1 MPPASSNRAYDA
13 YASSRF
19 YVEIDGKKEAVF
31 TEVSGVQLEM
41 ETMDYQEGG
50 NNAFI
55 HRLPGRVKSGNITLK
70 RGVVRSN
77 EFFQWFTQIAQGKM
91 TRKNVSVVFYDTA
104 GKQLERWE
112 YVDCY
117 PVKWVAPTMTAT
129 SSTMAVE
136 TLELAHRGL
145 QPLAGGKA

>member
-1 MPPASSNRAYDA
+1 MPPARAYDA

-31 TEVSGVQLEM
+31 TEVSGVQVEM

-77 EFFQWFTQIAQGKM
+77 EFFLWFAQVAQGQM
-91 TRKNVSVVFYDTA
+91 QRKNVSVVLYDTE
-104 GKQLERWE
+104 GKQLDRWE
-112 YVDCY
+112 FVDAY
-117 PVKWVAPTMTAT
+117 PVKWVAPSLTAT
-129 SSTMAVE
+129 SSTMAIE

-145 QPLAGGKA
+145 QPLASGKS